1 MNKITLL
8 AISFFFSF
16 IAPAQESFVGSWN
29 ILNLKYPIHPKWS
42 VFAETQVRSLKFYDH
57 FHYYEYKGGVNCKA
71 SQLVTLT
78 LGAGSYQTFQEGG
91 DFLTPKNNDEFRV
104 WPQMT
109 IQTNLGAVKM
119 EQRGRWEARYTS
131 NGYRNRYRYRLGFSY
146 PLGQISKKLEPLSI
160 QCNNEIFFT
169 NREPYFE
176 RNRFQILT
184 LFKINENN
192 SFQLGY
198 LHQFDYKI
206 NDEIGRQFLVI
217 GYALEIQND

>member
-1 MNKITLL
+1 MRRKILFTILQY
-8 AISFFFSF
+8 FSF
-16 IAPAQESFVGSWN
+16 AAAAQEPSIGSWN
-29 ILNLKYPIHPKWS
+29 ILNIKNTFNDRWS
-42 VFAETQVRSLKFYDH
+42 FFAETQVRSLKLYDH
-57 FHYYEYKGGVNCKA
+57 FHYYEFKGGLNYKA
-71 SQLVTLT
+71 SQFVTLT
-78 LGAGSYQTFQEGG
+78 LGAGSYQTYQEGG

-109 IQTNLGAVKM
+109 IQTNLGGVKM
-119 EQRGRWEARYTS
+119 EQRGRIEARYTS
-131 NGYRNRYRYRLGFSY
+131 TGYKNRYRYRLGFSY
-146 PLGQISKKLEPLSI
+146 PLGQISKKLESLSI

-184 LFKINENN
+184 LVKINENN

-217 GYALEIQND
+217 GYVLEFQND

>member
-1 MNKITLL
+1 
-8 AISFFFSF
+8 
-16 IAPAQESFVGSWN
+16 
-29 ILNLKYPIHPKWS
+29 
-42 VFAETQVRSLKFYDH
+42 
-57 FHYYEYKGGVNCKA
+57 
-71 SQLVTLT
+71 
-78 LGAGSYQTFQEGG
+78 
-91 DFLTPKNNDEFRV
+91 
-104 WPQMT
+104 
-109 IQTNLGAVKM
+109 
-119 EQRGRWEARYTS
+119 
-131 NGYRNRYRYRLGFSY
+131 LGFSY
-146 PLGQISKKLEPLSI
+146 PLGQISKQLEPLSI

-176 RNRFQILT
+176 RNRFQILA

>member
-1 MNKITLL
+1 MRRKILVTILH
-8 AISFFFSF
+8 FFSF
-16 IAPAQESFVGSWN
+16 ATAAQESSIGSWN
-29 ILNLKYPIHPKWS
+29 ILNIKNTFNDRWS
-42 VFAETQVRSLKFYDH
+42 VFAETQIRSLEFYDH
-57 FHYYEYKGGVNCKA
+57 FHYYEYKGGVNYKA
-71 SQLVTLT
+71 SQFVTLT
-78 LGAGSYQTFQEGG
+78 IGAGSYQTYQEGG
-91 DFLTPKNNDEFRV
+91 DFVTPKNNDEFRL

-109 IQTNLGAVKM
+109 IQTILGAVKI

-176 RNRFQILT
+176 RNRFQIST
-184 LFKINENN
+184 LFKLNDNN
-192 SFQLGY
+192 TIQLGY